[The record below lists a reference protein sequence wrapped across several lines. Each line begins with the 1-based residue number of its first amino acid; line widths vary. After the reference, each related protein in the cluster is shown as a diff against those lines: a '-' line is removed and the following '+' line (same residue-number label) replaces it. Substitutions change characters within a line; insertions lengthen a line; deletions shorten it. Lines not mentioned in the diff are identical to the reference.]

1 MVSVRSY
8 LAGRPVAWAVLLL
21 CAAVF
26 VSRAE
31 DLDGLLDRWCAAQT
45 NIQTWSA
52 DLIQTRS
59 LKVLTQP
66 LVSIGKVWV
75 APPNRFRWELGQPP
89 QTIALRQPDQL
100 LLIYPRLK
108 RAERYP
114 LNDAQTGPWKDALA
128 LLDASFPRNRA
139 DLELHFRVLA
149 ARQTNSVAQLELQP
163 KSVAARKLISQIEVS
178 FHTNDYSPAATE
190 LKFSDGSSMRND
202 FTNTVLNAPLREG
215 IFEAKID
222 PGFTVVEPLRQ

>member
-8 LAGRPVAWAVLLL
+8 LAERPVVWAVLLF
-21 CAAVF
+21 CAAAF

-31 DLDGLLDRWCAAQT
+31 DLNGLLDRWCSAQT

-75 APPNRFRWELGQPP
+75 APPNRFRWELGQPA

-100 LLIYPRLK
+100 LLIYPRFK

-114 LNDAQTGPWKDALA
+114 LNDAQPGPWKDALA

-139 DLELHFRVLA
+139 DLESHFRVLA
-149 ARQTNSVAQLELQP
+149 ARQTNSLVQLALQP
-163 KSVAARKLISQIEVS
+163 KNAAARKFISQIEVS

-190 LKFSDGSSMRND
+190 LKFSDGSSMRSD
-202 FTNTVLNAPLREG
+202 FTNTVLNAPLPEG
-215 IFEAKID
+215 VFRATLE

>member
-1 MVSVRSY
+1 MVPVRSY
-8 LAGRPVAWAVLLL
+8 LAEKPVVWAVLLF
-21 CAAVF
+21 CVAAF

-31 DLDGLLDRWCAAQT
+31 DLNGLLDRWCSAQT

-66 LVSIGKVWV
+66 LVSVGKVWV
-75 APPNRFRWELGQPP
+75 APPNRFRWELGQPA

-100 LLIYPRLK
+100 LLIYPRFK

-114 LNDAQTGPWKDALA
+114 LNEAQPGPWKDALA
-128 LLDASFPRNRA
+128 LLDASFPRNRT
-139 DLELHFRVLA
+139 DLESHFRVLA
-149 ARQTNSVAQLELQP
+149 ARQTNSLVQLALQP
-163 KSVAARKLISQIEVS
+163 KSAAARKFISKIEVS

-190 LKFSDGSSMRND
+190 LKFSDGSSMRSD
-202 FTNTVLNAPLREG
+202 FTNTVLNAPLPEG
-215 IFEAKID
+215 VFQATLE